1 MSQSSLKVWARF
13 TALVVII
20 LMSVSAF
27 AQDPQPSKVDIFGG
41 YAYYDPHGNLGATR
55 LRAVEKGYTLST
67 TYFFDK
73 NWGVTLDSGGHF
85 GDQANYGTIM
95 IGPTVRFPMEH
106 ISPFMHGLVGLHRM
120 NPAGLDGDNGIGLM
134 AGGGLDMRLHN
145 RVSWRIIQ
153 ADFVYGRHGFP
164 GTPTPVHPDLK
175 GPRVASGIVLHF
187 GTIGPPPPP
196 PSAACSVQPQEV
208 FAGEPVTA
216 TINTSNFNPKK
227 TQTYAWSGTGVKVEG
242 TGTTTQ
248 IDTNG
253 LQPGSYS
260 VKATATESAKRMADC
275 TASFTVKQP
284 RAPEVS
290 CSASPST
297 VQPGGSST
305 ITANG
310 RSADNRN
317 LTYSYTASSG
327 RISGNGASAT
337 LNTAG
342 AQPGPITINCNVADD
357 RNLTGSGST
366 TVTVEAPPVAPPPPP
381 APEASR
387 LNEIAFK
394 ANNARVD
401 NAAKA
406 ILDDVALRLQRDADA
421 KVTIIGA
428 TEGKESK
435 KLAAQRAVNAK
446 AYLVKEKGI
455 DASRISLRSGGEGR
469 TAVIWWVPAGAPA
482 PEQGS
487 EAVTEAPAGK
497 KR

>member
-1 MSQSSLKVWARF
+1 MSQNTLKIWSR
-13 TALVVII
+13 ALALII
-20 LMSVSAF
+20 VLMMVGSAV
-27 AQDPQPSKVDIFGG
+27 AQDRQPSKVDIFAG
-41 YAYYDPHGNLGATR
+41 YAYYDPGGRLGTTE
-55 LRAVEKGYTLST
+55 LRAVEKGYALST
-67 TYFFDK
+67 TYFFDR
-73 NWGVTLDSGGHF
+73 NWGITLDSGGHF

-95 IGPTVRFPMEH
+95 IGPTVRFPMERV
-106 ISPFMHGLVGLHRM
+106 SPFLRGLVGLHRM

-134 AGGGLDMRLHN
+134 AGGGLDMHLHN
-145 RVSWRIIQ
+145 RISWRMVQ

-164 GTPTPVHPDLK
+164 GPQRFDNK
-175 GPRVASGIVLHF
+175 GVRAATGLVFHF

-216 TINTSNFNPKK
+216 TITTSNFNPKK
-227 TQTYAWSGTGVKVEG
+227 TQTYAWSGTGVNVTG

-253 LQPGSYS
+253 LQPGQYS

-297 VQPGGSST
+297 VQPGQNST

-317 LTYSYTASSG
+317 LTYSYQASAG
-327 RISGNGASAT
+327 RISGSGTTAT
-337 LNTAG
+337 LNTTG
-342 AQPGPITINCNVADD
+342 AQPGTINVTCNVADD
-357 RNLTGSGST
+357 RNMTGSGT
-366 TVTVEAPPVAPPPPP
+366 TSVTVEAPPQAPPPPP
-381 APEASR
+381 APESSR

-394 ANNARVD
+394 NNNARVD

-421 KVTIIGA
+421 KVTIIGG
-428 TEGKESK
+428 TTGRENKRLG
-435 KLAAQRAVNAK
+435 AQRAINAK

-455 DASRISLRSGGEGR
+455 DASRVELRSGGEG
-469 TAVIWWVPAGAPA
+469 TNAVIWWVPAGAPA
-482 PEQGS
+482 PTEG
-487 EAVTEAPAGK
+487 EAVTEPAA
-497 KR
+497 RRR